1 MTRFMM
7 NSLKE
12 THVIFACEPIEDLA
26 RDARTFWFEPWHE
39 NNWVPVLEDRARS
52 SPVSGSSMA

>member
-1 MTRFMM
+1 M